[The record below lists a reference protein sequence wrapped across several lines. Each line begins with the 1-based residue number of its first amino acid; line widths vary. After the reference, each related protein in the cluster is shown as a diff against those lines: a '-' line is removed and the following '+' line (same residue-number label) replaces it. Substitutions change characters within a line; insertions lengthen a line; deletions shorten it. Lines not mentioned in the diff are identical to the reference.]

1 MIVSSTLPAGW
12 VPKAVFFDLDDTL
25 CDYAGA
31 RRERLRFAFLQTG
44 DPRLLCLPPEE
55 MDALVAR
62 SIAIHPHGVEHFPEL
77 LAAEGVGDRE
87 AHARA
92 MAWYRKHRFHG
103 LALFPDAV
111 QVVAATRCNERGRCR
126 PVGIITNGPAEVQ
139 RAKLDL
145 LGIEGLVDFALVSGE
160 FGVGKPDP
168 AIFGE
173 ALRRAGASPS
183 ESLMVGD
190 TLEFDV
196 AGAQA
201 AGVRSVWLSRAE
213 GQAGSAQPAPDAKV
227 TELADVLALF
237 GGQMP

>member
-1 MIVSSTLPAGW
+1 MIVSSTLPVDW
-12 VPKAVFFDLDDTL
+12 VPRAVFFDLDDTL

-44 DPRLLCLPPEE
+44 DQRLLNLPPAL
-55 MDALVAR
+55 MDELISR
-62 SIAIHPHGVEHFPEL
+62 SITLHPHGVDHFPEL
-77 LAAEGVGDRE
+77 LTAEGVGDRE

-92 MAWYRKHRFHG
+92 MTWYRTHRFHG

-111 QVVAATRCNERGRCR
+111 QVVAATRCNDRGRCR

-173 ALRRAGASPS
+173 ALRLAGASPS

-190 TLEFDV
+190 TLEFDI
-196 AGAQA
+196 AGARA
-201 AGVRSVWLSRAE
+201 AGVRSVWLSHAGHR
-213 GQAGSAQPAPDAKV
+213 AGSARPAPDATV
-227 TELADVLALF
+227 TELADVLTLI
-237 GGQMP
+237 GGPMP